1 MKFELKTTLYQIMVM
16 EIALVKLK
24 LILNY
29 LKKQKNGGYNTN
41 PLMIALSPMLSMVRY
56 AIESNV
62 QSVKR

>member
-1 MKFELKTTLYQIMVM
+1 MVM
-16 EIALVKLK
+16 EIVLVKLK
-24 LILNY
+24 LIVNY
-29 LKKQKNGGYNTN
+29 LKKQKNGGHNTN